1 MKYEIVLTDEADR
14 NVRSIVAWYAERSP
28 AAADRWY
35 DEFAKSIFSLTENP
49 ERYTFAR
56 ENRRFPIEL
65 RQLNF
70 GSGRRTTHRIIYAIR
85 PAAVVIYA
93 VRHVAQQDWRPD
105 DEPTS

>member
-1 MKYEIVLTDEADR
+1 MNYEAVLTDEADR
-14 NVRSIVAWYAERSP
+14 NVRSIVAWYAESSP

-35 DEFAKSIFSLTENP
+35 DEFAKSISLLTENP
-49 ERYTFAR
+49 ERYTWAR
-56 ENRRFPIEL
+56 ENARFPIEL

-85 PAAVVIYA
+85 PATVVIYA

-105 DEPTS
+105 DEPAA